1 MINNNI
7 NNNINNHNYTNND
20 NIIQINNNFNCSVLE
35 K

>member
-1 MINNNI
+1 MI

-20 NIIQINNNFNCSVLE
+20 NIIQINNNFNYSVLE